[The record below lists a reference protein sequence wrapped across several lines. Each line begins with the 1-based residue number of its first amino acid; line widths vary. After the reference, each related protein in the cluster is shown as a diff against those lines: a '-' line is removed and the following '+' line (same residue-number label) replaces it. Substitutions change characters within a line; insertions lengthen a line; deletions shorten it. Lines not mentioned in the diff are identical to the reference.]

1 MVARPKISLDKEK
14 FAKLFKDVFEKE
26 FKKEELTI
34 KNIISSNFTL
44 TVKKIKSLKQEVTDL
59 QKSME
64 FMQSDLKQNV
74 ADVGKDGGDGVA

>member
-44 TVKKIKSLKQEVTDL
+44 TVKKIKSLKQEVNDL